1 MANVKVRSKKSRTRN
16 NEERK
21 MHRRLE
27 KAQQFE
33 EFEKEILPELRK
45 MLKAGKSAP
54 EIYEFAQSFAAARAV
69 TVALTDT
76 DSSRAMTAV
85 KEILDRSQ
93 GRAKE
98 RTEVEHKF
106 SKLQDN
112 ELDALLES
120 RLRAS
125 VSSDSVKEEDGTDTE
140 RH

>member
-1 MANVKVRSKKSRTRN
+1 MANVKVRRQRNRTK
-16 NEERK
+16 EYEQEK
-21 MHRRLE
+21 MARRLD
-27 KAQQFE
+27 KAAQFE
-33 EFEKEILPELRK
+33 EFNREILPELRK
-45 MLKAGKSAP
+45 MLKAGKTAP

-69 TVALTDT
+69 TVALTDV

-106 SKLQDN
+106 SKLRDE

-120 RLRAS
+120 RLRES
-125 VSSDSVKEEDGTDTE
+125 VSSASVDKDDEESSQ
-140 RH
+140 H